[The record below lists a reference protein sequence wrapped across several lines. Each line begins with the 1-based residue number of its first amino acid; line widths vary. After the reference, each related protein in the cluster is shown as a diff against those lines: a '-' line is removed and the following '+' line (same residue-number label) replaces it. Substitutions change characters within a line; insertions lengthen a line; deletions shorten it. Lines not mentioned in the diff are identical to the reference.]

1 MNKLFSNTPIA
12 ISQGIAFVRIVV
24 GLLLVYHGHE
34 VFRPDLMKGYMDW
47 ENFSNSFGAFLVYA
61 GKAAELVAGILL
73 VIGQLTRVASLIIVG
88 TFAYILFF
96 IGHGK
101 FWYEDQHP
109 FMFLLFGV
117 LFFFTGSGSLREKG

>member
-12 ISQGIAFVRIVV
+12 ADKAIAVVRIIV
-24 GLLLVYHGHE
+24 GLLLIYHGHE

-47 ENFSNSFGAFLVYA
+47 ENFNNSFGKILVYA
-61 GKAAELVAGILL
+61 GKGAELVAGILF
-73 VIGQLTRVASLIIVG
+73 VIGQLTRVASLITIG
-88 TFAYILFF
+88 TFVYILFF
-96 IGHGK
+96 IGQGR

-117 LFFFTGSGSLREKG
+117 LFFFTGPGKLKT